1 MTLPQL
7 DAFGAPAVPSGVAV
21 LGIPASIGQLT
32 AYHAQAVGEPRG
44 TVLFVPGFTGSKE
57 DFRDFLP
64 LLSALGWDVW
74 AYSQRGQGDSVG
86 PVGAGNYSLEL
97 FAADVFEVAAIVG
110 NGAPVHLLGHS
121 FGGIVAPEA
130 VIAHPE
136 AFLSLTVLC
145 SGPNGWAGRHA
156 ETSEILAEGGSM
168 GLWNRNNP
176 HTVGQADELLT
187 PDMAFLRLRAARTS
201 SDNLR
206 AGAYILR
213 THVDRSVEIAAA
225 GLPVL
230 IAHGEFDDA
239 WPIEAQRAMAVRIGA
254 DYQVIPG
261 GAHSPQLEAP
271 GATVAILDRFWA
283 NHQPAIGTAEL
294 QSTQQ
299 YKE

>member
-1 MTLPQL
+1 MMLSQIN
-7 DAFGAPAVPSGVAV
+7 AFGAPAVPSGVSV
-21 LGIPASIGQLT
+21 LGIPASVGQLT
-32 AYHAQAVGEPRG
+32 AYHAQAVGESRG

-64 LLSALGWDVW
+64 LLSALGWDAW

-86 PVGAGNYSLEL
+86 PIGAGNYSLEL
-97 FAADVFEVAAIVG
+97 FAADVLEVAEIVG
-110 NGAPVHLLGHS
+110 NGSPVHLLGHS

-130 VIAHPE
+130 AIAHPE
-136 AFLSLTVLC
+136 AFLSLTLLC

-156 ETSEILAEGGSM
+156 HTSEVLAEGGSM
-168 GLWNRNNP
+168 GLWNHNNP

-206 AGAYILR
+206 AGAHILR
-213 THVDRSVEIAAA
+213 THVDRSVEIAAT
-225 GLPVL
+225 GLPTL
-230 IAHGEFDDA
+230 MTHGELDDA

-254 DYQVIPG
+254 HYQVIPG

-271 GATVAILDRFWA
+271 WATAAILDRFWTR
-283 NHQPAIGTAEL
+283 HGPAAGTSEL
-294 QSTQQ
+294 QFTPQH
-299 YKE
+299 KE